1 MPFRII
7 SAADDRWRAEG
18 PVYIPDTG
26 DAHRIRVG
34 DEIYVLTGGEP
45 NKLLA
50 RLAIRAV
57 RHDTFRHRIDLTVGG
72 PRSAAFFDHPSNAP
86 PIGLVQ
92 ESGSSTRREAR
103 HLEADAVQ
111 QLVAACG
118 SQDFSSRASPIRW
131 DAIVQRVETAVAR
144 ALRDQ
149 DHRPDIEI
157 AEAFLRRSYVTSQLP
172 GPAPVYLNAAR
183 LALGIATASSST
195 ELRRR
200 NDLTDEAIVKAINED
215 VATAGHTPNTQRHQD
230 ILAVLRD
237 RLVEL
242 GLVPKYD
249 GLVDCIVE
257 GDQFDVYFEVKS
269 TSQESVVHQ
278 VRLALGQVLHYMWMD
293 SDSVSRIIR
302 SHLVIEG
309 PWTTRDERL
318 RKFLLANSVR
328 LTWSRDIPLLNIT
341 DL

>member
-1 MPFRII
+1 MP
-7 SAADDRWRAEG
+7 S
-18 PVYIPDTG
+18 
-26 DAHRIRVG
+26 
-34 DEIYVLTGGEP
+34 
-45 NKLLA
+45 
-50 RLAIRAV
+50 
-57 RHDTFRHRIDLTVGG
+57 
-72 PRSAAFFDHPSNAP
+72 
-86 PIGLVQ
+86 
-92 ESGSSTRREAR
+92 
-103 HLEADAVQ
+103 
-111 QLVAACG
+111 
-118 SQDFSSRASPIRW
+118 FSEF
-131 DAIVQRVETAVAR
+131 ETAVAR